1 MEKNENKMLQI
12 NEKLSKL
19 QKISGDQKNNL
30 ESMIASND
38 KESKLLAEEIL
49 NLKIEEALYKDL
61 NEGQLNA
68 FVEIVNYVKDID
80 SEGIDGLILKGYAG
94 TGKTFVITRVI
105 EYIMTAYPKR
115 KIAITAPTN
124 KAVSVLFKNGKNN
137 KGVFYD
143 ETQVDS
149 KEKLVYSTIHK
160 LLGLKEVITDT
171 GDQLFLTGESPTL
184 SQFKYVIVDEVSMLD
199 DKLLKELMSFKEKI
213 KFIFLGDP
221 AQIPPVKKT
230 DCMPFRSDCVY
241 SYKHL
246 ILDQIMR
253 QKGDNPIVDVS
264 INVRENLGLKTPNPS
279 LKTKLLGDKKGPG
292 VIVLD
297 NNVNKDSIAK
307 VLRHHFTSDI
317 FDKNPDHMKVIAWTN
332 STVKQVN
339 EIVRRMR
346 FDKTGNTTLDR
357 FIIGDKL
364 IASKAIFSR
373 GEYNSYKFGV
383 STSYDILFTTST
395 EFEVVDVSTYTEYF
409 EEFKNDVCLISER
422 LKVYSIKV
430 KYISLEDNSERF
442 NSLIVIHE
450 DSLDDYNN
458 LLNKIRTEAIK
469 TKNKNKWVLYYNMIK
484 WDADIAYNYAITA
497 HKSQGSTYENVMVLD
512 NDIDMNNKIV
522 ERNRIRYTAYTRA
535 SKRLF
540 IVN

>member
-1 MEKNENKMLQI
+1 MEKNEDKMLKL

-19 QKISGDQKNNL
+19 QKISGDQKDNL

-38 KESKLLAEEIL
+38 TESKLLAEEIL

-105 EYIMTAYPKR
+105 EYIMAAYPKR

-124 KAVSVLFKNGKNN
+124 KAVSVLYKNSKNN
-137 KGVFYD
+137 QGVFYD

-149 KEKLVYSTIHK
+149 KQKLVYSTIHK
-160 LLGLKEVITDT
+160 LLGLKEIITDT
-171 GDQLFLTGESPTL
+171 GDQLFLTGDSPTL
-184 SQFKYVIVDEVSMLD
+184 TGFKYVIVDEVSMLD
-199 DKLLKELMSFKEKI
+199 DKLLKDLMDFKDKI

-230 DCMPFRSDCVY
+230 DCMPFRNDCIY
-241 SYKHL
+241 SFRHL

-264 INVRENLGLKTPNPS
+264 INVRENLGLKSPNPG

-297 NNVNKDSIAK
+297 NNTNKDSIAK
-307 VLRHHFTSDI
+307 VLRHHFTSSD
-317 FDKNPDHMKVIAWTN
+317 FDTNPDHMKVIAWTN

-346 FDKTGNTTLDR
+346 FGKSGNAHLDR
-357 FIIGDKL
+357 FIVGDKI
-364 IASKAIFSR
+364 IASKALFNRYEFESFK
-373 GEYNSYKFGV
+373 YGV
-383 STSYDILFTTST
+383 TTFYDVLFTTST
-395 EFEVVDVSTYTEYF
+395 EFEIVDVNVHNEDFDEY
-409 EEFKNDVCLISER
+409 KNDVKLCSIR
-422 LKVYSIKV
+422 LKVYSLKV
-430 KYISLEDNSERF
+430 KFYSLESESYRT
-442 NSLIVIHE
+442 NVIQVIHE
-450 DSLDDYNN
+450 DSLDDYNA
-458 LLNKIRTEAIK
+458 LLEKIRSEALRS
-469 TKNKNKWVLYYNMIK
+469 KNKKKWVLYYNILK
-484 WDADIAYNYAITA
+484 WDADIVYNYAITA

-522 ERNRIRYTAYTRA
+522 ERNRIRYTSYTRA

>member
-1 MEKNENKMLQI
+1 MEKNEDKMLKL

-19 QKISGDQKNNL
+19 QKISGDQKDNL

-124 KAVSVLFKNGKNN
+124 KAVSVLYKNSKNN
-137 KGVFYD
+137 QGVFYD

-149 KEKLVYSTIHK
+149 KQKLVYSTIHK
-160 LLGLKEVITDT
+160 LLGLKEIITDT
-171 GDQLFLTGESPTL
+171 GDQLFLTGDSPTL
-184 SQFKYVIVDEVSMLD
+184 TGFKYVIVDEVSMLD
-199 DKLLKELMSFKEKI
+199 DKLLKDLMDFKDKI

-230 DCMPFRSDCVY
+230 DCMPFRNDCIY
-241 SYKHL
+241 SFRHL

-264 INVRENLGLKTPNPS
+264 INVRENLGLKSPNPG

-297 NNVNKDSIAK
+297 NNTNKDSIAK
-307 VLRHHFTSDI
+307 VLRHHFTSSKFDI
-317 FDKNPDHMKVIAWTN
+317 DPDQMKVIAWTN

-346 FDKTGNTTLDR
+346 FGKSGNVHLDR
-357 FIIGDKL
+357 YIVGDKI
-364 IASKAIFSR
+364 IASKAIFNRYEFESFK
-373 GEYNSYKFGV
+373 YGV
-383 STSYDILFTTST
+383 TTSYDVLFTTST
-395 EFEVVDVSTYTEYF
+395 EFEIVDVNVYNEDFDEY
-409 EEFKNDVCLISER
+409 KNDVKLCSIR
-422 LKVYSIKV
+422 LKVYSLKV
-430 KYISLEDNSERF
+430 KFYSLESE
-442 NSLIVIHE
+442 SYKTSVIQVIHE
-450 DSLDDYNN
+450 DSLDDYKA
-458 LLNKIRTEAIK
+458 LLEKIRSEALRS
-469 TKNKNKWVLYYNMIK
+469 KNKKKWVLYYNILK
-484 WDADIAYNYAITA
+484 WDASIAYNYAITA

-522 ERNRIRYTAYTRA
+522 ERNRIRYTSYTRA
-535 SKRLF
+535 STRLF